1 MKTTVTINTDLLNS
15 QDMNNCNQEAD
26 GYDVEF
32 QVLETNSFLPSGL
45 ILVLIETAQ
54 NVGYN
59 ALYDLLKYSL
69 FKLLSVISD
78 KTSKIGSEQKT
89 KITISIDKKK
99 FSINC
104 SFPLSESQQE
114 KIIDAAVEKFREL
127 EVNA

>member
-69 FKLLSVISD
+69 FRLLSVISD

>member
-69 FKLLSVISD
+69 FRLLSVISD

-89 KITISIDKKK
+89 KITISIEKKK